1 MYLTENGENGTHKSK
16 NTNCATILPTREKL
30 TKREND
36 LPKRENDLPKR
47 ENILPKR
54 ESVLPKGK
62 INNEGKQFTEE
73 GK

>member
-36 LPKRENDLPKR
+36 LPKRENDLPSRKV
-47 ENILPKR
+47 IYQ
-54 ESVLPKGK
+54 VGK
-62 INNEGKQFTEE
+62 
-73 GK
+73 

>member
-36 LPKRENDLPKR
+36 LPKREN
-47 ENILPKR
+47 ILPKR